1 MARSKFREEKIRILM
16 REGYPFK
23 QAVAIAYDMEK
34 KKKGQDGLTTEQGA
48 LSGLIDQ
55 IKDRRETRQQDR
67 QERRAERRLGRTD
80 IRNFPAEEVLDY

>member
-1 MARSKFREEKIRILM
+1 MARSKFRKEKIRILM

-34 KKKGQDGLTTEQGA
+34 KKKGQDGLTTEQGP

-55 IKDRRETRQQDR
+55 IRDRRSKTS
-67 QERRAERRLGRTD
+67 QE
-80 IRNFPAEEVLDY
+80 